1 MNIYVVIE
9 NEDHTGK
16 VFKTYEEA
24 LAYGIGEIKKIGKLY
39 EWDFDS
45 IQEEIS
51 QFKRYEDSQ
60 TMTLYTLPVV
70 ENE

>member
-1 MNIYVVIE
+1 MDIYVVIE
-9 NEDHTGK
+9 NENHIGK
-16 VFKTYEEA
+16 AFKIYEEA
-24 LAYGIGEIKKIGKLY
+24 LAYGIGEIEKRGKLY

>member
-9 NEDHTGK
+9 NEDHIGK
-16 VFKTYEEA
+16 AFKTYEEA
-24 LAYGIGEIKKIGKLY
+24 LAYGIGEIKKRGKLY

-70 ENE
+70 ENG

>member
-9 NEDHTGK
+9 NENRIGK
-16 VFKTYEEA
+16 AFKTYEEA
-24 LAYGIGEIKKIGKLY
+24 LAYGIGEIKKRGKLY

-70 ENE
+70 ENG

>member
-9 NEDHTGK
+9 NENHTGK
-16 VFKTYEEA
+16 AFKTYEEA
-24 LAYGIGEIKKIGKLY
+24 LAYGIGEIEKRGALH

-60 TMTLYTLPVV
+60 TMTLYILPVV

>member
-1 MNIYVVIE
+1 MGLE
-9 NEDHTGK
+9 K
-16 VFKTYEEA
+16 S
-24 LAYGIGEIKKIGKLY
+24 KKIGKLY

-51 QFKRYEDSQ
+51 QFKRYEDSP
-60 TMTLYTLPVV
+60 TMTLYILPVV

>member
-1 MNIYVVIE
+1 MNIDVVIE
-9 NEDHTGK
+9 NENHTGK
-16 VFKTYEEA
+16 AFKTYEEA
-24 LAYGIGEIKKIGKLY
+24 IAYGIGEIEKIGKLY

-51 QFKRYEDSQ
+51 QFKRYEDC
-60 TMTLYTLPVV
+60 TTVTLYTVPVV

>member
-9 NEDHTGK
+9 NENHTGK
-16 VFKTYEEA
+16 AFKTYEKA
-24 LAYGIGEIKKIGKLY
+24 LAYGIGEIKKRGKLY